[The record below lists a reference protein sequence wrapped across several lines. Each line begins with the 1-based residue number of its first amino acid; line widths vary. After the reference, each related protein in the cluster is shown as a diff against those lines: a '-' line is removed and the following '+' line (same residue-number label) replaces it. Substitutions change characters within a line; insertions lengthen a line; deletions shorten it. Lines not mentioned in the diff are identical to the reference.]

1 MFGPNQDRDLK
12 AEDDWDIVTDS
23 MGGVADELGA

>member
-1 MFGPNQDRDLK
+1 MFGPNQDRDLE

-23 MGGVADELGA
+23 IEGAADALCV